1 MYFIFWCSFANADKN
16 GTNNWNQTFSKYLR
30 LLEHTSVK
38 ISMSFTSWVLELVG
52 FDFSKRIIFLC
63 SFAAFDQAKFQCVA
77 LLNFWLIRLNSLLYV
92 NVIFK
97 KRPCLSSRGG
107 GGNRHT
113 HPQKIC
119 SSPENPKCVKL
130 SWWRSENF
138 LAHFLANF
146 CTPESSRVHNAGKA
160 GKYPMKKGP
169 QKFWPRIH
177 AHKTRHWSGALLTT
191 NFFDRLQRALLLTRQ
206 FKGS

>member
-1 MYFIFWCSFANADKN
+1 MYFIFWCSFANSDKN

-97 KRPCLSSRGG
+97 KRPCLSSPPPLPLPRTDT
-107 GGNRHT
+107 HT
-113 HPQKIC
+113 
-119 SSPENPKCVKL
+119 L
-130 SWWRSENF
+130 
-138 LAHFLANF
+138 
-146 CTPESSRVHNAGKA
+146 
-160 GKYPMKKGP
+160 KKFV
-169 QKFWPRIH
+169 Q
-177 AHKTRHWSGALLTT
+177 ALKTRNASNYLGEDRRIFWHTFWQIFAHQKVQGFIMPEKQVNIPWKRDHKNFGQEYMPIKPDIDLVHCWQLIFLTDYREH
-191 NFFDRLQRALLLTRQ
+191 FC
-206 FKGS
+206 